1 LPARGKSYLSAK
13 IVGYFNWLGI
23 PSKVFN
29 AGRKRRSQE
38 DASKSGRADFFVKDN
53 SIAVSKRDLIAL
65 ETLTDALTWLERE
78 NGTIAVFDATNTT
91 RERRRLIL
99 THIASHELS
108 SSPQV
113 VFIESICNDSAVL
126 HNNLLQKVLHSP
138 DFAGMAVDLALAD
151 LKERICAYEAVY
163 ETVEDDEGLSYIKVI
178 DLANKMVCCRV
189 WDSIPLRTVQLLMS
203 CHLGTRPVY
212 LVRAGQCEGI
222 DDLSSLLPPDPS
234 PLSATAF
241 VDNSGSPYAEDSPS
255 SAFPAPDTPSAFPT
269 LLEPPQRSRAQSIR
283 MPSALT
289 CSAVLNERGRAFSAA
304 LARFIASD
312 LSLSPSPTT
321 TAPLPS
327 APQLSVIT
335 STLPRA
341 VETAALL
348 PCPPEAMQQRS
359 ALGILDTG
367 IYHGMAVET
376 IRAQFPDEY
385 QRWKQNPFVY
395 RFAGGESILDMN
407 RRLADLVLE
416 IERHREPVVIVS
428 HLSPLQSLVAYF
440 TSREPREIP
449 LVSVPQHAVVKLVPS
464 IYGWSVETLPL
475 ALAP

>member
-1 LPARGKSYLSAK
+1 MAQPGGTSSGKIIFALVGLPARGKSYLSAK

-212 LVRAGQCEGI
+212 LVRAGSARV
-222 DDLSSLLPPDPS
+222 LTTS
-234 PLSATAF
+234 PLSSHQTPLH
-241 VDNSGSPYAEDSPS
+241 SPPLPLSTTVA
-255 SAFPAPDTPSAFPT
+255 APTPRT
-269 LLEPPQRSRAQSIR
+269 LPHL
-283 MPSALT
+283 
-289 CSAVLNERGRAFSAA
+289 
-304 LARFIASD
+304 
-312 LSLSPSPTT
+312 PSP
-321 TAPLPS
+321 PLTRPVLSRPS
-327 APQLSVIT
+327 
-335 STLPRA
+335 
-341 VETAALL
+341 
-348 PCPPEAMQQRS
+348 
-359 ALGILDTG
+359 
-367 IYHGMAVET
+367 
-376 IRAQFPDEY
+376 
-385 QRWKQNPFVY
+385 
-395 RFAGGESILDMN
+395 
-407 RRLADLVLE
+407 
-416 IERHREPVVIVS
+416 
-428 HLSPLQSLVAYF
+428 
-440 TSREPREIP
+440 
-449 LVSVPQHAVVKLVPS
+449 
-464 IYGWSVETLPL
+464 
-475 ALAP
+475 